1 MTETTL
7 HTTCCIAGGGPAG
20 MMVGFLLA
28 RAGIDVVVLEKHKD
42 FFRDFRGD
50 TIHPSTFELMH
61 ELGLLEEFLQL
72 PHQEV
77 TEIGAH
83 FSNQF
88 FRMADFSHLNV
99 AKPALG
105 FMPQWEFLNFLR
117 QKAERYKRF
126 HLLLEADAQKL
137 VREDGKVVGV
147 EAETAEGTK
156 TIYAKLVIAAD
167 GRRSLLREEAQLKV
181 INYGVPID
189 VLWFKLSRQSADSKS
204 AFGFFNGG
212 KLMVLLNRN
221 EYWQCGYVIPKGDF
235 DSIRQKDLASFR
247 QELAVAVPFLKE
259 RTEELTDWEQIKL
272 LNVAV
277 DRLEKWYC
285 EGLVC
290 IGDAAHAMSPVG
302 GVGINLALQDA
313 VAAANIL
320 YPVLKEN
327 KNPGTEALEQIQKR
341 REPPT
346 KSTQRLQLI
355 IQNNFLSRR
364 LNEDKNMPPPLMLRL
379 FNRFKILRRIPA
391 RLIGIGMRAEH
402 IQTPEIT

>member
-61 ELGLLEEFLQL
+61 ELGLLDEFLQL

-83 FSNQF
+83 FNNQF
-88 FRMADFSHLNV
+88 FRMADFSRLNV

-105 FMPQWEFLNFLR
+105 FMPQWEFLNFLHE
-117 QKAERYKRF
+117 KAQRYKGF

-137 VREDGKVVGV
+137 VRKDGRVVGV
-147 EAETAEGTK
+147 EAETAAGK
-156 TIYAKLVIAAD
+156 NTIYAKLVIAAD
-167 GRRSLLREEAQLKV
+167 GRHSVLREEAQLKV

-189 VLWFKLSRQSADSKS
+189 VLWFKLSRQSTDSKS
-204 AFGFFNGG
+204 AFGFFNAG

-221 EYWQCGYVIPKGDF
+221 EYWQCGYVIPKGGF
-235 DSIRQKDLASFR
+235 DAIRQKDLASFR
-247 QELAVAVPFLKE
+247 QELSVAVPFLKE
-259 RTEELTDWEQIKL
+259 RTEELLDWDQIKL

-285 EGLVC
+285 EGLIC

-313 VAAANIL
+313 VAAAYIL
-320 YPVLKEN
+320 YPVLREN
-327 KNPGTEALEQIQKR
+327 KNPGTDVLEQIQKR

-346 KSTQRLQLI
+346 KATQRLQLT

-391 RLIGIGMRAEH
+391 RLIGIGMRPEH
-402 IQTPEIT
+402 IQTTEID